1 MKQFCFP
8 SVFNI
13 TLSLGLL
20 MSLPQQSAAGEIIQ
34 QLTPETGISAHI
46 EKSSEGYVLMQP
58 GGSKMSILTA
68 DFMTMPDVDIS
79 LKTED
84 YDYDGYTD
92 LALGVREA
100 GSLDIGSAVFLYDP
114 KEKIYSPLIIE
125 DALAGKLNCGEL
137 WNIERLP
144 ERKAIKSS
152 CSLDGHYSRTDILML
167 DAHRNLWLT
176 EQSRPEED
184 MSGWPY
190 LIKPMRMVR
199 YDPQGNI
206 LLETPLPGFEM
217 EEMWEVP
224 VNRLALYNQPDPKNA
239 AEQFLNHGD
248 QVRKLAF
255 AGNDWMKIAL
265 PATGAQQE
273 YWVSLKETYDLRTW
287 LAENNTKSQPMQLSL
302 FDYSQAE
309 SDPDYYKHL
318 FTLVLRNNGSENIQ
332 LNYSEVHLL
341 FTATEGKQILH
352 KLYDIYNTTLEPDE
366 KHMLDDNPVEQ
377 RSGNYVIYHETAGD
391 ETYLPFF
398 PKGLAEGRYKI
409 RPVLTS
415 NSLTAPVFS
424 ADEIEMDYPPKL
436 PASLIAP

>member
-8 SVFNI
+8 SIFNI

-20 MSLPQQSAAGEIIQ
+20 MSLPQQSAAAEIIR
-34 QLTPETGISAHI
+34 QLTPETGISAYI
-46 EKSSEGYVLMQP
+46 EKSDEGYVLMQP
-58 GGSKMSILTA
+58 DGSKLVILTA
-68 DFMTMPDVDIS
+68 DFMTMPDVEIS
-79 LKTED
+79 LQTED

-167 DAHRNLWLT
+167 DAHKNLWLA

-199 YDPQGNI
+199 YDQQGNI

-224 VNRLALYNQPDPKNA
+224 VKRLALYSQPDVKNA
-239 AEQFLNHGD
+239 VQQFLNHSD
-248 QVRKLAF
+248 KVRKLAF
-255 AGNDWMKIAL
+255 AGDGWMKIAL
-265 PATGAQQE
+265 PEKAEQQE
-273 YWVSLKETYDLRTW
+273 YWISLKEAYDLRTW
-287 LAENNTKSQPMQLSL
+287 LAENNNTSQPMQLSL
-302 FDYSQAE
+302 FDYSQVE

-318 FTLVLRNNGSENIQ
+318 FTLVLRNSGSENIQ

-341 FTATEGKQILH
+341 FTAAGGKQTLH
-352 KLYDIYNTTLEPDE
+352 KLYDVYNTALEPDE
-366 KHMLDDNPVEQ
+366 KHTLDDNPVEQ

-391 ETYLPFF
+391 ETYVPFF

-409 RPVLTS
+409 RAVLTS

-436 PASLIAP
+436 PANLIAP

>member
-20 MSLPQQSAAGEIIQ
+20 MSLPQPSAAGEIIQ

-58 GGSKMSILTA
+58 DGSKLSILTA

-144 ERKAIKSS
+144 QRKAIKSS

-167 DAHRNLWLT
+167 DAHKNLWLE

-217 EEMWEVP
+217 EDM
-224 VNRLALYNQPDPKNA
+224 
-239 AEQFLNHGD
+239 
-248 QVRKLAF
+248 
-255 AGNDWMKIAL
+255 
-265 PATGAQQE
+265 
-273 YWVSLKETYDLRTW
+273 
-287 LAENNTKSQPMQLSL
+287 
-302 FDYSQAE
+302 
-309 SDPDYYKHL
+309 
-318 FTLVLRNNGSENIQ
+318 
-332 LNYSEVHLL
+332 
-341 FTATEGKQILH
+341 
-352 KLYDIYNTTLEPDE
+352 
-366 KHMLDDNPVEQ
+366 
-377 RSGNYVIYHETAGD
+377 
-391 ETYLPFF
+391 
-398 PKGLAEGRYKI
+398 
-409 RPVLTS
+409 
-415 NSLTAPVFS
+415 
-424 ADEIEMDYPPKL
+424 
-436 PASLIAP
+436 